1 MTNSHVLLGA
11 DHGGYAQKQGLTAWL
26 NERGVA
32 TTDCGATTLDPDDD
46 YPVFAKAVAVRLHD
60 TSGDESNLRGVLIC
74 RSGAGMAIA
83 ANRFTGVRAVL
94 IQTVAQAIHAR
105 EHNDANCVVF
115 SADTMELDQMKE
127 CLEAFLSTPF
137 SNEPRHAR
145 RIKQLDESET
155 PRS

>member
-1 MTNSHVLLGA
+1 MSDTTIVLGA
-11 DHGGYAQKQGLTAWL
+11 DHGGFAQKQNLIAWL
-26 NERGVA
+26 DERGVA

-46 YPVFAKAVAVRLHD
+46 YPVFAKAVAARL
-60 TSGDESNLRGVLIC
+60 SSAGDAADLCGVLLC

-83 ANRFTGVRAVL
+83 ANRFTGVRAVVV
-94 IQTVAQAIHAR
+94 QTREQAIHAR

-115 SADTMELDQMKE
+115 SADTMQLDQMKA

-137 SNEPRHAR
+137 TSEPRHVR
-145 RIKQLDESET
+145 RIQQLDDTET